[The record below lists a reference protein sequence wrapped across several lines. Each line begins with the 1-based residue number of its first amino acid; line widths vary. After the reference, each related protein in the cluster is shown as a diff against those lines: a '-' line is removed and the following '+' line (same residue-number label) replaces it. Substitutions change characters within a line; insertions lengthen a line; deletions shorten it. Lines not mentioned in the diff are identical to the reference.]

1 MENTDSNVIWV
12 VKLSMT
18 TEPVVYKF
26 TLSRDLV
33 KDNVNSFHET
43 AKSNFHI
50 PTEEGKDEEE
60 DKEMNESS
68 RALVNDDKLMQ
79 IIKVNQD
86 ERLKAMPDYE
96 MM

>member
-26 TLSRDLV
+26 NIPEGMFTGLNRDGV
-33 KDNVNSFHET
+33 AGNVNSFYET

-50 PTEEGKDEEE
+50 PTEVKEVEEE
-60 DKEMNESS
+60 DK
-68 RALVNDDKLMQ
+68 
-79 IIKVNQD
+79 
-86 ERLKAMPDYE
+86 
-96 MM
+96 